1 MDTIATATPAP
12 KLRQPGGWESVCH
25 DLQQAITLGLF
36 RPRERLVEDEI
47 MARAGATRH
56 AVRRAFVELERLGLV
71 LRLPNRGVRVRD
83 YTLAEIEELYEI
95 RACLERQAAAR
106 FAFPAAPDLVAELRE
121 IAAAHAEVSRRRAFT
136 RLFRMNNLFH
146 ETLYRGA
153 GNASLAEA
161 IRQYTFMTHPIRA
174 RAFPNDELREIAI
187 AEHHAMVD
195 AIAAGDR
202 PRLETLVVAHILRPM
217 RFYVACTFE
226 DAAPPITPAAASAS
240 ISAAE
245 SPSRAPSTP
254 AVSAPSRG
262 GAAR

>member
-136 RLFRMNNLFH
+136 RLSRMNNLFH

-174 RAFPNDELREIAI
+174 RAFPNDDLREI
-187 AEHHAMVD
+187 

-202 PRLETLVVAHILRPM
+202 PRLETLVVEHILRPM

-226 DAAPPITPAAASAS
+226 DSAPPITPAAASAS